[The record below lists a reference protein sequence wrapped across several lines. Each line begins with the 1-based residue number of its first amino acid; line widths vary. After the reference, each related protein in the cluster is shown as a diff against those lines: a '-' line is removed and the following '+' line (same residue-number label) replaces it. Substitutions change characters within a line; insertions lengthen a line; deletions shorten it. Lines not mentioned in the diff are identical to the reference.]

1 MSQLDIFNR
10 RYIDCT
16 PASGVVK
23 PSDINYLRRL
33 YTFNRDSIEN
43 YYQTRNF
50 SVKNTNIISRLVGH
64 FPSYLNYDS
73 YRYLEFANDRTK
85 YLAKHYK
92 FTSDIEKGIVHPS
105 YFFGNEG
112 EEIIISGYD
121 TFDINS
127 TVTNWKTAKC
137 ISTLKHPRNDI
148 RLLLPLGNDDGSASG
163 IDAVQI
169 NIPMLSI
176 KYREFVRE
184 QTVNSGNGGIVLSK
198 NNFVIKYILPTMM
211 EDIIDHVFLNKIMDR
226 FYGIEGQT
234 PKFRHRFK
242 LFDPTTQIDRYI
254 DQTLDVITTKRL
266 DFINILHNIQLI
278 FKIDASELLA
288 LSDFGYTRQIR
299 WAILA
304 SRIDHMLF
312 IYDVAKNKDMNRHY
326 LNDWARLAKR
336 LERDGGLEFGFSSVM
351 SNELKEKIY
360 RVAQM

>member
-10 RYIDCT
+10 SYIDCT

-43 YYQTRNF
+43 YYQSRNF
-50 SVKNTNIISRLVGH
+50 SVKNTNILSRLVGH
-64 FPSYLNYDS
+64 FPVYLNYDS

-105 YFFGNEG
+105 YFYGNDG

-121 TFDINS
+121 TFDVES
-127 TVTNWKTAKC
+127 AAANWKTSKC
-137 ISTLKHPRNDI
+137 VNTLKHPRNDL

-169 NIPMLSI
+169 NVPMLSI

-184 QTVNSGNGGIVLSK
+184 QVVNSANGGTVLTK
-198 NNFVIKYILPTMM
+198 NNFIIKYVLPTMM
-211 EDIIDHVFLNKIMDR
+211 EDVIDHAFLNKVMDK
-226 FYGIEGQT
+226 FYGIEDQT
-234 PKFRHRFK
+234 PKFKHRFK
-242 LFDPTTQIDRYI
+242 LFEPTTQVTRYI
-254 DQTLDVITTKRL
+254 EQTLDVITSKRL
-266 DFINILHNIQLI
+266 DFVNILHNLQLI

-288 LSDFGYTRQIR
+288 LSDFGYTRQLR

-326 LNDWARLAKR
+326 LNDWKRFCSR
-336 LERDGGLEFGFSSVM
+336 LERDGGLEFGFSSGIT
-351 SNELKEKIY
+351 SELKEKIY
-360 RVAQM
+360 RVSQM